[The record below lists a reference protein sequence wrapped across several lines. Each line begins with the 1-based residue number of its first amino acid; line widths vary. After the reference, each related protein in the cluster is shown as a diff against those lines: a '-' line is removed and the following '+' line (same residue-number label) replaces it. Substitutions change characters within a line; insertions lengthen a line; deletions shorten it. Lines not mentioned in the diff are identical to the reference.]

1 MVGKAMRIT
10 RRMTAALLEA
20 RDAQI
25 AYWEALS
32 ALEEAIGVE
41 VDGTQDLEDAT
52 VKDLIEAAKNLN

>member
-1 MVGKAMRIT
+1 
-10 RRMTAALLEA
+10 MTAALLEA